1 MNSNSRGSNVSLSSE
16 DNTNTIIES
25 CWVAVAGGGPFFERC
40 TRKTNYKERQIDIQD
55 VKVGPHRVP
64 IYGSMPPRAAA
75 HAIIDDTEDQ
85 DSTDASRR

>member
-16 DNTNTIIES
+16 DNT
-25 CWVAVAGGGPFFERC
+25 VAVAGGGPFFERC

-75 HAIIDDTEDQ
+75 HA
-85 DSTDASRR
+85 STMV